1 MNREEEM
8 LSAEVSADSLLSAV
22 KSFLIESAA
31 PHLEGRD
38 RFNARVAANVLG
50 IIQRE
55 QTIRPALQAL
65 DQDAATRWLPD
76 IDAGAN
82 IIQQLSLALARRE
95 IENESGIFDYLKARQ
110 LLVTAINNPKYAS
123 RAIAKQRWQSN

>member
-1 MNREEEM
+1 
-8 LSAEVSADSLLSAV
+8 
-22 KSFLIESAA
+22 
-31 PHLEGRD
+31 
-38 RFNARVAANVLG
+38 
-50 IIQRE
+50 
-55 QTIRPALQAL
+55 LQAL

-95 IENESGIFDYLKARQ
+95 IENEPGIFDYLKARQ